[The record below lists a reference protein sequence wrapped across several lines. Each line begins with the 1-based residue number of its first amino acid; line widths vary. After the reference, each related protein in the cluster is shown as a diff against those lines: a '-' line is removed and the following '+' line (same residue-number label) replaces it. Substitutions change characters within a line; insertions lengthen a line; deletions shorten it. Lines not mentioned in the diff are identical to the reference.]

1 MLLRITTNIKE
12 AEKEALGHGTYGSYD
27 SGL

>member
-1 MLLRITTNIKE
+1 MLLKITTNIKE
-12 AEKEALGHGTYGSYD
+12 AEKEALGHGTYGSYN